1 MKKVF
6 KSLLLVIVI
15 VGAFV
20 LLNEQKKDAVAKCV
34 AGGQEVLVCERGLD

>member
-6 KSLLLVIVI
+6 KSLLLIMII
-15 VGAFV
+15 VGGFA

-34 AGGQEVLVCERGLD
+34 AGGQDVVVCERGLD

>member
-6 KSLLLVIVI
+6 KSLLLIMII
-15 VGAFV
+15 VGGFA

-34 AGGQEVLVCERGLD
+34 AGGEDVLVCERGLD

>member
-15 VGAFV
+15 IGGFV
-20 LLNEQKKDAVAKCV
+20 ILNEQKKDAVAKCV
-34 AGGQEVLVCERGLD
+34 AGGEDVLVCERGLN